1 MTASSQ
7 EPIAILGAGCRFPGN
22 ISNLEALWD
31 ALVARVDAITDIPAN
46 RWNIDRFYSATK
58 TARGK
63 MYIAKG
69 GFLAQPLDEMD
80 AGFFGISPR
89 EAEALDPQQRLL
101 LEVAWEAMENAG
113 FDVRALAG
121 SRTGVF
127 IGGFTLDHMLSQMG
141 AVSREEIG
149 QHTAVGST
157 MTMLSNRLS
166 HAFDFRGPSMTM
178 DTACSSSLVAL
189 HQACQALWT
198 GQCNA
203 ALAGGVNVML
213 RPEMPIAM
221 CKGGFLAADSH
232 CKSFDA
238 RADGYARG
246 EGAGIVVLKRLS
258 DAIRDEDPVLAVIH
272 ATGVNQDGRT
282 NGITVPNGASQE
294 ALMREV
300 CAAAGLEPR
309 QIAYVEAHGTGTPVG
324 DPIEAAA
331 IGAVYG
337 AGRSSGEAPCVIGSV
352 KSNIGHLEAASGMA
366 GLMKSILC
374 LIHNAIPPLG
384 TLETPNPAIP
394 FDRLGLRLADRM
406 LPLGDPD
413 EARVVGINSF
423 GYGGTNAHILL
434 GSAPQRDIP
443 WLDGTAAPEPTEVSA
458 PMLAMSAE
466 SDAGLRAVAQGFAD
480 MLADPNGPALQDV
493 IYSAG
498 GRRTHLTYRLAV
510 TGADRQAILGKL
522 RMFLDGSQSAGQDS
536 VVHLGKA
543 PAHRGRGTVFVFT
556 GMGPQWWAMGQTLYR
571 TEPVY
576 RQAADEIDEV
586 FRSVSGFSILDE
598 MLRPEA
604 ESRITETRFA
614 QPANFLLQAAL
625 TQLLA
630 SVGIVPDAI
639 VGHSVGEVSSAYAAG
654 VLTLR
659 EAALVSFHRSRL
671 QATTAGTGKMLAVG
685 LSDEIVAPMLDGY
698 AGRVSIAAIN
708 SPSSVT
714 LAGNA
719 ECLAELA
726 EVFTGEG
733 VFNKMLDVEVPY
745 HSPMMDPLRDELLA
759 CLAELRPLPPALPLY
774 STVTGDQ
781 VTGIA
786 YDAPY
791 WHENVR
797 QPVYFAAAVRALI
810 RDGFTTFLEVG
821 PHPVLSASLRELFSE
836 ARIEG
841 QAIETLR
848 RLKPEGQNLAATSV
862 ALFMA
867 GAKINWRARCAD
879 ATYAQLPNYPWQR
892 EKLWTEAR
900 EAREDRLTGLG
911 DTLLGNRMGT
921 SLPAWR
927 TEFTEN
933 NTPWLP
939 DHRIDDLVVVPAAAY
954 LETFLR
960 LHEETIGG
968 TAAVLRR
975 VSFSQ
980 ALIAQET
987 TPTVMFSEYDPDGR
1001 SARLVSRNGG
1011 DRTSFAVHAQTLFYS
1026 HDEAAPESRD
1036 LAGIRAA
1043 LPASLTP
1050 GDLYADLAARG
1061 LNYGPRFQTITALH
1075 RGDGEVLARIEATA
1089 AFADEPLAYRIH
1101 PTLLDG
1107 CFQALIAA
1115 IGSGTEQPGFVP
1127 VGIQELRLN
1136 RDFPATVWC
1145 HGRVTELS
1153 ARFVR
1158 CDFAVCDEQGMVI
1171 AEITGLNCQAI
1182 ASSAIDAAG
1191 AHLASRGYE
1200 YLWEEQAATGHASR
1214 TGRWLLI
1221 GDQDEMADELS
1232 LSLRLLGVSDVLSVP
1247 AGTSLAEIDGRVIV
1261 TPSDPDGAPVPRILS
1276 GIDGIVL
1283 IPDMGQSA
1291 AQDPTGVNPGLDILA
1306 VLQALSRIKAVS
1318 PRVYVVTR
1326 GAHQVTAQDHDID
1339 PAAATLIGLTRVAFN
1354 ELGDLRCSSI
1364 DLGVVSHAGEAAM
1377 LATELTA
1384 DNVEEEVAL
1393 REAGRFV
1400 SRLARSSLL
1409 SAPAIIDIAMGGD
1422 AAFTLAAPPK
1432 RGDAPVFDQII
1443 PPVPGQ
1449 GEILVR
1455 VHAAAASPRARSGG
1469 GETDARSP
1477 ATLLLGEVVAS
1488 AADTPLRPGC
1498 FVAGYAAA
1506 ALASHA
1512 IMRGEAAI
1520 PVALPPGMTAA
1531 TAAATLDQRAR
1542 ARLAAETAGI
1552 GPDSTVLAY
1561 ADTTGIAVI
1570 LAAMARG
1577 ATVIAMNAPGL
1588 AGEASRFGANAVVSS
1603 TADMT
1608 AAVRR
1613 LTGGAGV
1620 TVLAAPLAS
1629 WALTRD
1635 FSMLAE
1641 GGFLLDT
1648 AAEPSTP
1655 RLPDGNGVGA
1665 VMNMASAVTASH
1677 ARSALLRHLA
1687 DAAAQLAADPIAV
1700 TPQPSVLAGD
1710 LGMAPSG
1717 AAVILHDPDASVTA
1731 RRLEMLPVNGEG
1743 TYLITGGFGGFGT
1756 EVARWLVRN
1765 GARHLALIGR
1775 RGAAGAEAMALV
1787 RELEDAGARIAALA
1801 CDIGDAENLR
1811 AALAELARTM
1821 PPVRGVIHS
1830 AAVLVD
1836 APLVELTKRDFR
1848 RVMSAKALGAWNLH
1862 TETAGLPLDF
1872 FVLFSS
1878 ISCLVGNSG
1887 QTNYA
1892 AANSYLDALAA
1903 HRRSLG
1909 LPGTSV
1915 NWGAIADVGLVSRSA
1930 MLQKHLE
1937 YTGLVGMPVADA
1949 LAALGAVMAKDL
1961 TRFCYA
1967 EVDWPQWG
1975 RHEPMGGK
1983 SRRFIDLVGTGDE
1996 GAEGSAADRF
2006 RRQMAELVP
2015 ADRQSVLAY
2024 TFAEIFS
2031 PELRLPAESID
2042 INRPF
2047 NRLGIDSLMAVGLQ
2061 LSVEAAVGVR
2071 VSAFELVGDG
2081 SLFELAQKCLL
2092 QMDLPAAEMKAA

>member
-7 EPIAILGAGCRFPGN
+7 EPIAILGAGCRFPGG
-22 ISNLEALWD
+22 IANLEVFWN
-31 ALVARVDAITDIPAN
+31 ALVARVDAITDIPAD
-46 RWNIDRFYSATK
+46 RWNMARFRSGTK
-58 TARGK
+58 SARGK

-69 GFLAQPLDEMD
+69 GFLDQPLDEMD

-141 AVSREEIG
+141 AASREEIG

-166 HAFDFRGPSMTM
+166 HAFDFRGPSITM

-198 GQCNA
+198 GQCTA

-258 DAIRDEDPVLAVIH
+258 DAIRDEDPILAVIH

-300 CAAAGLEPR
+300 CAAAGMEPR

-337 AGRSSGEAPCVIGSV
+337 AGRSGGNAPCVIGSV

-374 LIHNAIPPLG
+374 LLHNAIPPLG

-406 LPLGDPD
+406 LPLGDAD
-413 EARVVGINSF
+413 EAQVIGLNSF

-434 GSAPQRDIP
+434 GSAPQRVTP
-443 WLDGTAAPEPTEVSA
+443 GLDGGTAPEPTEVSA
-458 PMLAMSAE
+458 PLLPMSAE
-466 SDAGLRAVAQGFAD
+466 SNAGLRAVAQRFAD
-480 MLADPNGPALQDV
+480 MLADPNGPGLQDV

-498 GRRTHLTYRLAV
+498 ARRTHLTHRLIV
-510 TGADRQAILGKL
+510 TGRDRQSILGKL
-522 RMFLDGSQSAGQDS
+522 RMFLEGSQSGVQGGE
-536 VVHLGKA
+536 VHLGKA
-543 PAHRGRGTVFVFT
+543 PAHRGRGTVFVYT

-576 RQAADEIDEV
+576 RQAADEIDQV

-598 MLRPEA
+598 MLRPET

-625 TQLLA
+625 TRLLA

-685 LSDEIVAPMLDGY
+685 LSDEIVAPMLEGY
-698 AGRVSIAAIN
+698 AGRVSFAAIN
-708 SPSSVT
+708 SPFSVT
-714 LAGNA
+714 LAGDA
-719 ECLAELA
+719 DCLAELA
-726 EVFTGEG
+726 DVFTGES

-745 HSPMMDPLRDELLA
+745 HSPMMESLRDELLA
-759 CLAELRPLPPALPLY
+759 CLAALRPLPPALPLY
-774 STVTGDQ
+774 STVTGEQ

-791 WHENVR
+791 WYENVR
-797 QPVYFAAAVRALI
+797 QPVYFANAVRALI
-810 RDGFTTFLEVG
+810 LDGFNTFLEVG

-836 ARIEG
+836 AHIEG

-848 RLKPEGQNLAATSV
+848 RLKPEGQNAAAAGV

-867 GAKINWRARCAD
+867 GAKIDWRARCAGG
-879 ATYAQLPNYPWQR
+879 TFVQLPNYPWQR

-900 EAREDRLTGLG
+900 EAREDRLSGLG
-911 DTLLGNRMGT
+911 DTLLGNRLGT

-927 TEFTEN
+927 TEFNEN

-960 LHEETIGG
+960 LHEETVGG

-980 ALIAQET
+980 ALIAQDT
-987 TPTVMFSEYDPDGR
+987 TPTVMFAEYDADGR
-1001 SARLVSRNGG
+1001 SARLVSQNAG
-1011 DRTSFAVHAQTLFYS
+1011 DRTSRAVHAQASFYS
-1026 HDEAAPESRD
+1026 HDEAAPERRD
-1036 LAGIRAA
+1036 LAAIRAA
-1043 LPASLTP
+1043 LPASLAP
-1050 GDLYADLAARG
+1050 DDLYADLAARG

-1089 AFADEPLAYRIH
+1089 AFADEPLSYRMH

-1115 IGSGTEQPGFVP
+1115 IGGGAAQPGFVP
-1127 VGIQELRLN
+1127 IGMRELRLN
-1136 RDFPATVWC
+1136 REFPATVWC
-1145 HGRVTELS
+1145 HGRVTESS

-1158 CDFAVCDEQGMVI
+1158 CDFAVYDELGMAI
-1171 AEITGLNCQAI
+1171 AEIAGLSCQAI
-1182 ASSAIDAAG
+1182 AGRGTDAADG
-1191 AHLASRGYE
+1191 HLASRGYE
-1200 YLWEEQAATGHASR
+1200 YQWEEQAATGRPSR

-1221 GDQDEMADELS
+1221 GDQDETADELS

-1247 AGTSLAEIDGRVIV
+1247 AGTHLAEIDGRVIM
-1261 TPSDPDGAPVPRILS
+1261 TPPDPGGSPVPRILD

-1283 IPDMGQSA
+1283 IPDMGQA
-1291 AQDPTGVNPGLDILA
+1291 VAQDPTGVNPGLDLLA
-1306 VLQALSRIKAVS
+1306 VLQSLSRIKAAS

-1326 GAHQVTAQDHDID
+1326 GAHQATAQDRDVN

-1364 DLGVVSHAGEAAM
+1364 DLGMASHDGEAAM
-1377 LATELTA
+1377 LAAELTA
-1384 DNVEEEVAL
+1384 DTIEDEVAL
-1393 REAGRFV
+1393 RRDGRFV
-1400 SRLARSSLL
+1400 SHLARSSVL
-1409 SAPAIIDIAMGGD
+1409 SAPAVVDISMGGD
-1422 AAFTLAAPPK
+1422 GAFVLATPPK
-1432 RGDAPVFDQII
+1432 RGDMPVFDQIV

-1455 VHAAAASPRARSGG
+1455 VHAAASPGARAGG
-1469 GETDARSP
+1469 PDADARSP
-1477 ATLLLGEVVAS
+1477 ATLLLGEV
-1488 AADTPLRPGC
+1488 AACGTDSPLRTGS
-1498 FVAGYAAA
+1498 FVAGYAAGP
-1506 ALASHA
+1506 LASHA
-1512 IMRGEAAI
+1512 IMRGEAAV

-1531 TAAATLDQRAR
+1531 AAAATLDQRAR
-1542 ARLAAETAGI
+1542 ARLAAEAAGI
-1552 GPDSTVLAY
+1552 GPDSTVLVY
-1561 ADTTGIAVI
+1561 ADRVGIAVV
-1570 LAAMARG
+1570 LAAVARG

-1588 AGEASRFGANAVVSS
+1588 RDEASLFGANAVVSS
-1603 TADMT
+1603 TAEMT

-1620 TVLAAPLAS
+1620 TVLAAPLAA

-1635 FSMLAE
+1635 FSLLAE
-1641 GGFLLDT
+1641 GGLLLDT
-1648 AAEPSTP
+1648 AAEPSMP
-1655 RLPDGNGVGA
+1655 RLPDGQHIGA
-1665 VMNMASAVTASH
+1665 IMNMASAVKASH
-1677 ARSALLRHLA
+1677 ARSALLRHLR
-1687 DAAAQLAADPIAV
+1687 DVSAQLAADELPA
-1700 TPQPSVLAGD
+1700 TAQPAVLAGE
-1710 LGMAPSG
+1710 LGSAPAD
-1717 AAVILHDPDASVTA
+1717 AAIILHDPDTAVTA
-1731 RRLEMLPVNGEG
+1731 RRLEILPVNGEG
-1743 TYLITGGFGGFGT
+1743 TYLITGAFGGFGT

-1765 GARHLALIGR
+1765 GARHLALLGR

-1801 CDIGDAENLR
+1801 CDIGDAAELR
-1811 AALAELARTM
+1811 SALAGLTGTM
-1821 PPVRGVIHS
+1821 PPLRGVIHS
-1830 AAVLVD
+1830 AAVLAD
-1836 APLVELTKRDFR
+1836 SPLVDLTAADFR
-1848 RVMSAKALGAWNLH
+1848 RVMIPKALGAWNLH
-1862 TETAGLPLDF
+1862 TETAGLKLDF

-1909 LPGTSV
+1909 LPGTSL

-1930 MLQKHLE
+1930 TLQKHLE
-1937 YTGLVGMPVADA
+1937 YTGLIGMPVADA
-1949 LAALGAVMAKDL
+1949 LAALGEVMAKDL

-1967 EVDWPQWG
+1967 EADWRQWA
-1975 RHEPMGGK
+1975 RHEPAGGK
-1983 SRRFIDLVGTGDE
+1983 SPRFRELVGAASEDG
-1996 GAEGSAADRF
+1996 EGSAADQF
-2006 RRQMAELVP
+2006 RRQITELPP
-2015 ADRQSVLAY
+2015 ADRPAVLAY

-2031 PELRLPAESID
+2031 PELRIPAEGID

-2071 VSAFELVGDG
+2071 VSSFELVGDG
-2081 SLFELAQKCLL
+2081 SIYELAQKCLL

>member
-1 MTASSQ
+1 MTASNQ
-7 EPIAILGAGCRFPGN
+7 EPIAILGAGCRFPGG
-22 ISNLEALWD
+22 ISNLEAFWN
-31 ALVARVDAITDIPAN
+31 ALVARIDAITEVPAD
-46 RWNIDRFYSATK
+46 RWNMARFRSGSKA
-58 TARGK
+58 ARGK

-69 GFLAQPLDEMD
+69 GFLDQPLDEMD

-89 EAEALDPQQRLL
+89 EAEVLDPQQRLL

-113 FDVRALAG
+113 LDVHALAG

-141 AVSREEIG
+141 AASREHIG

-166 HAFDFRGPSMTM
+166 HAFDFRGPSITM

-198 GQCNA
+198 GQCTA

-246 EGAGIVVLKRLS
+246 EGAGIIVLKRLS

-300 CAAAGLEPR
+300 CAAAGMQPR

-337 AGRSSGEAPCVIGSV
+337 AGRVAGDTPCVIGSV

-366 GLMKSILC
+366 GIMKSILC

-406 LPLGDPD
+406 LPLGD
-413 EARVVGINSF
+413 AGKAAVIGVNSF

-434 GSAPQRDIP
+434 GSALKQNTDEQERP
-443 WLDGTAAPEPTEVSA
+443 AAADPTEVSL
-458 PMLAMSAE
+458 PMLPMSAE
-466 SDAGLRAVAQGFAD
+466 SDAGLRAVARSFAD
-480 MLADPNGPALQDV
+480 MLADPTCPGLENV

-498 GRRTHLTYRLAV
+498 ARRTHLTHRLAV
-510 TGADRQAILGKL
+510 TGRDRQSILGKL
-522 RMFLDGSQSAGQDS
+522 RMFLEGSQSGVQGGE
-536 VVHLGKA
+536 VHLGKA
-543 PAHRGRGTVFVFT
+543 PAHRGRGTVFVYT

-576 RQAADEIDEV
+576 QQAAEEIDRV
-586 FRSVSGFSILDE
+586 FQSVSGFSILAE
-598 MLRPEA
+598 MLRPET

-614 QPANFLLQAAL
+614 QPANFLLQVAL
-625 TQLLA
+625 TRLLA

-685 LSDEIVAPMLDGY
+685 LSDDIVVPLLDGY

-714 LAGNA
+714 LAGDA

-733 VFNKMLDVEVPY
+733 VFNRMLDVEVPY
-745 HSPMMDPLRDELLA
+745 HSPMMEPLQDELLA
-759 CLAELRPLPPALPLY
+759 CLEKLRPLSPVLPLY
-774 STVTGDQ
+774 STVTGER

-791 WHENVR
+791 WYANVR
-797 QPVYFAAAVRALI
+797 QPVYFAHAVRALI
-810 RDGFTTFLEVG
+810 ADGFNTFLEVG

-848 RLKPEGQNLAATSV
+848 RLKPEGQNAAAASV

-867 GAKINWRARCAD
+867 GAKIDWRARCAGG
-879 ATYAQLPNYPWQR
+879 AFVPLPNYPWQR

-900 EAREDRLTGLG
+900 DAREDRLGGLG
-911 DTLLGNRMGT
+911 DTLLGNRLGT

-960 LHEETIGG
+960 LHEETVGG
-968 TAAVLRR
+968 SGAVLRR
-975 VSFSQ
+975 ISFSQ
-980 ALIAQET
+980 ALIAQGAS
-987 TPTVMFSEYDPDGR
+987 PTIMLSEYDPEGR
-1001 SARLVSRNGG
+1001 SARLVSQNAA
-1011 DRTSFAVHAQTLFYS
+1011 DHTAWAVHAQAFFYS
-1026 HDEAAPESRD
+1026 NDGAAPERLD
-1036 LAGIRAA
+1036 LPGLRAA
-1043 LPASLTP
+1043 LPIGVRP
-1050 GDLYADLAARG
+1050 DDLYADLAARG
-1061 LNYGPRFQTITALH
+1061 LNYGPRFQTITALQ
-1075 RGDGEVLARIEATA
+1075 RGDGQVLARIEATA
-1089 AFADEPLAYRIH
+1089 AFADEPLQYRMH

-1115 IGSGTEQPGFVP
+1115 IGGGDAQPGFVP

-1136 RDFPATVWC
+1136 REFPATVWC
-1145 HGRVTELS
+1145 HGWVTESS

-1158 CDFAVCDEQGMVI
+1158 CDFTVCDELGMVV
-1171 AEITGLNCQAI
+1171 AEIVGLSCQAI
-1182 ASSAIDAAG
+1182 AGSGFGAADE
-1191 AHLASRGYE
+1191 HLASRGYE
-1200 YLWEEQAATGHASR
+1200 YQWVEQAATGHASR

-1221 GDQDEMADELS
+1221 GDQDDIADELP
-1232 LSLRLLGVSDVLSVP
+1232 LALRLLGVSDVLSVP
-1247 AGTSLAEIDGRVIV
+1247 AGTHLGELDGRVIL
-1261 TPSDPDGAPVPRILS
+1261 TPPDMGFTPVPRILD
-1276 GIDGIVL
+1276 GIDGIAV
-1283 IPDMGQSA
+1283 IPGGSA
-1291 AQDPTGVNPGLDILA
+1291 AQDPTGINAGLDVLA
-1306 VLQALSRIKAVS
+1306 VLQSLARIKAAS
-1318 PRVYVVTR
+1318 PRVYIVTR
-1326 GAHQVTAQDHDID
+1326 GAHQATPQDRSVD

-1364 DLGVVSHAGEAAM
+1364 DLGLVSHDGEAAM
-1377 LATELTA
+1377 LAAELTA
-1384 DNVEEEVAL
+1384 DTIEDEVAL
-1393 REAGRFV
+1393 REQGRFV
-1400 SRLARSSLL
+1400 SHLGRSDL
-1409 SAPAIIDIAMGGD
+1409 
-1422 AAFTLAAPPK
+1422 LAAPSIADIGMGGEAGFVLASPAK
-1432 RGDAPVFDQII
+1432 RGDTPVFDQLV
-1443 PPVPGQ
+1443 PPTPWR

-1455 VHAAAASPRARSGG
+1455 VHAAAGAPRARAGG
-1469 GETDARSP
+1469 ADTDAWSP
-1477 ATLLLGEVVAS
+1477 ATLLLGEVAAS
-1488 AADTPLRPGC
+1488 GPDTPLPAGS
-1498 FVAGYAAA
+1498 FVAGYAAGP
-1506 ALASHA
+1506 LASHA
-1512 IMRGEAAI
+1512 IMTVEAAV
-1520 PVALPPGMTAA
+1520 PVVLPAGMTAA

-1542 ARLAAETAGI
+1542 ANLAVETAGI
-1552 GPDSTVLAY
+1552 GPHSTVLVY
-1561 ADTTGIAVI
+1561 ADHAGIAVS

-1588 AGEASRFGANAVVSS
+1588 GTEASRFGARAVVST
-1603 TADMT
+1603 TAEMT

-1620 TVLAAPLAS
+1620 TMLAAPLAS
-1629 WALTRD
+1629 WALTHD
-1635 FSMLAE
+1635 FGTLAE

-1648 AAEPSTP
+1648 ASEPSTP
-1655 RLPDGNGVGA
+1655 RLPDGHQVGA
-1665 VMNMASAVTASH
+1665 VMNMASAVRAAH
-1677 ARSALLRHLA
+1677 ARGALLRHLA
-1687 DAAAQLAADPIAV
+1687 AAATQLAAEPIPA
-1700 TPQPSVLAGD
+1700 TPQPAVLAGK
-1710 LGMAPSG
+1710 LGSATSD
-1717 AAVILHDPDASVTA
+1717 AAIILHDPEAAVTV
-1731 RRLEMLPVNGEG
+1731 RRLEILPVNGEG

-1765 GARHLALIGR
+1765 GARHVALLGR
-1775 RGAAGAEAMALV
+1775 RGAAGADSMALV
-1787 RELEDAGARIAALA
+1787 RELEDSGARIAALA
-1801 CDIGDAENLR
+1801 CDIGDAADLR
-1811 AALAELARTM
+1811 AALAGLAETM
-1821 PPVRGVIHS
+1821 PPLRGVIHS

-1836 APLVELTKRDFR
+1836 APLVDLTQRDFR
-1848 RVMSAKALGAWNLH
+1848 RVMTAKALGAWNLH
-1862 TETAGLPLDF
+1862 TGTSGLELDF

-1909 LPGTSV
+1909 LPGTSL

-1930 MLQKHLE
+1930 ILQKHLE
-1937 YTGLVGMPVADA
+1937 YTGLIGMPVADA
-1949 LAALGAVMAKDL
+1949 LTALARVMAKDL
-1961 TRFCYA
+1961 TQFCYA
-1967 EVDWPQWG
+1967 EADWQQWA
-1975 RHEPMGGK
+1975 RHEPTGGK
-1983 SRRFIDLVGTGDE
+1983 SPRFAELVGAANE
-1996 GAEGSAADRF
+1996 GADGSAAERF
-2006 RRQMAELVP
+2006 RRQMAELAP
-2015 ADRQSVLAY
+2015 ADRTAVLAY

-2031 PELRLPAESID
+2031 PELRIPAEGID

-2081 SLFELAQKCLL
+2081 SLHELAQKCLA
-2092 QMDLPAAEMKAA
+2092 QMDLPAVEMKAA

>member
-1 MTASSQ
+1 MTASRQ
-7 EPIAILGAGCRFPGN
+7 EPIAILGAGCRFPGG
-22 ISNLEALWD
+22 ISNLEAFWN
-31 ALVARVDAITDIPAN
+31 ALVARVDAITDIPAD
-46 RWNIDRFYSATK
+46 RWNMARFRSGTK
-58 TARGK
+58 AARGK

-69 GFLAQPLDEMD
+69 GFLDQPLDEMD

-113 FDVRALAG
+113 LDVHALAG

-141 AVSREEIG
+141 AASRDQIG

-166 HAFDFRGPSMTM
+166 HAFDFRGPSITM

-198 GQCNA
+198 GQCTA

-246 EGAGIVVLKRLS
+246 EGAGIIVLKRLS

-300 CAAAGLEPR
+300 CAAAGMQPR

-337 AGRSSGEAPCVIGSV
+337 ADRSGGDAPCVIGSV

-366 GLMKSILC
+366 GIMKSILC
-374 LIHNAIPPLG
+374 LIHNAIPPLA

-413 EARVVGINSF
+413 EPGVIGINSF

-434 GSAPQRDIP
+434 GSAPKRN
-443 WLDGTAAPEPTEVSA
+443 TADRLIAPQPTEVSL
-458 PMLAMSAE
+458 PMLVMSAE
-466 SDAGLRAVAQGFAD
+466 SEAGLRAVAGRFAAV
-480 MLADPNGPALQDV
+480 LADPDSPGLQHV

-498 GRRTHLTYRLAV
+498 ARRTHLTHRIAV
-510 TGADRQAILGKL
+510 TGHDRQAILGKL
-522 RMFLDGSQSAGQDS
+522 RMFLEGSQSE
-536 VVHLGKA
+536 VHLGKA
-543 PAHRGRGTVFVFT
+543 PAHRGRGTVFVYT

-576 RQAADEIDEV
+576 RQAADDIDQV

-598 MLRPEA
+598 MLRPET

-625 TQLLA
+625 TRLLA

-659 EAALVSFHRSRL
+659 EAALVSFQRSRL

-685 LSDEIVAPMLDGY
+685 LSDDIVAPLLDGY

-714 LAGNA
+714 LAGDA
-719 ECLAELA
+719 GCLAELA
-726 EVFTGEG
+726 DVFTGEA
-733 VFNKMLDVEVPY
+733 VFNKMLEVEVPY
-745 HSPMMDPLRDELLA
+745 HSPMMEPLRDELLA
-759 CLAELRPLPPALPLY
+759 CLAELRPLPPVLPLY
-774 STVTGDQ
+774 STVTGER

-791 WHENVR
+791 WYENVR
-797 QPVYFAAAVRALI
+797 QPVYFANAVRALI
-810 RDGFTTFLEVG
+810 ADGFTTFLEIG

-836 ARIEG
+836 AHIEG
-841 QAIETLR
+841 QTIETLR
-848 RLKPEGQNLAATSV
+848 RLKPEGQNAAAASV

-867 GAKINWRARCAD
+867 GAKIDWRARCPDAD
-879 ATYAQLPNYPWQR
+879 FVPLPNYPWQR

-900 EAREDRLTGLG
+900 EARADRLGGLG

-960 LHEETIGG
+960 LHEETVGG
-968 TAAVLRR
+968 AAAVLRR

-987 TPTVMFSEYDPDGR
+987 TPTVMFAEYDPDGR
-1001 SARLVSRNGG
+1001 SARLVSQGTGVSR
-1011 DRTSFAVHAQTLFYS
+1011 AVHAQAFLYS
-1026 HDEAAPESRD
+1026 HDEAAVEQRD
-1036 LAGIRAA
+1036 LASIRAA
-1043 LPASLTP
+1043 LPESPAP
-1050 GDLYADLAARG
+1050 DELYADLAGRG

-1089 AFADEPLAYRIH
+1089 AFADEPLAYRMH

-1115 IGSGTEQPGFVP
+1115 IGGGNAQPGFVP
-1127 VGIQELRLN
+1127 IGIQELRLN
-1136 RDFPATVWC
+1136 RAFPATVWC
-1145 HGRVTELS
+1145 HGRVTEAS
-1153 ARFVR
+1153 PRFVR
-1158 CDFAVCDEQGMVI
+1158 CDFAVYDEQGIVI
-1171 AEITGLNCQAI
+1171 AEITGLSCQAI
-1182 ASSAIDAAG
+1182 AGSGIDAADG
-1191 AHLASRGYE
+1191 HLASRGYE
-1200 YLWEEQAATGHASR
+1200 YRWVEQAVTGRASR
-1214 TGRWLLI
+1214 TGRWLLV
-1221 GDQDEMADELS
+1221 GDQDEMADELA
-1232 LSLRLLGVSDVLSVP
+1232 LSLRVLGVSDVLSVP
-1247 AGTSLAEIDGRVIV
+1247 NGTLLTEVDGRVIV
-1261 TPSDPDGAPVPRILS
+1261 TPPDPGGTPVPRILD
-1276 GIDGIVL
+1276 GVDGIVL
-1283 IPDMGQSA
+1283 IPDMSA
-1291 AQDPTGVNPGLDILA
+1291 ALDPTGMNAGLDLLA
-1306 VLQALSRIKAVS
+1306 VLQDLSRIKAAS

-1326 GAHQVTAQDHDID
+1326 GAHQASALDRNVN
-1339 PAAATLIGLTRVAFN
+1339 PAAATLIGLMRVGFN

-1364 DLGVVSHAGEAAM
+1364 DLGMMSHDGEAAA
-1377 LATELTA
+1377 LAAELTA
-1384 DNVEEEVAL
+1384 DPIEDEVAL

-1400 SRLARSSLL
+1400 SHLARSTVL
-1409 SAPAIIDIAMGGD
+1409 SEPSVVELGMGGD
-1422 AAFTLAAPPK
+1422 GAFVLATPPK
-1432 RGDAPVFDQII
+1432 RGDTPVFDQIV
-1443 PPVPGQ
+1443 PPVPGR

-1455 VHAAAASPRARSGG
+1455 VRAAATAPRARAGSA
-1469 GETDARSP
+1469 DAEAPSP
-1477 ATLLLGEVVAS
+1477 ATLVLGEVAAS
-1488 AADTPLRPGC
+1488 GSL
-1498 FVAGYAAA
+1498 VAGYAAGP
-1506 ALASHA
+1506 LASHVV
-1512 IMRGEAAI
+1512 MRSEAAI
-1520 PVALPPGMTAA
+1520 PVALAAGMTAA
-1531 TAAATLDQRAR
+1531 IAAATLDQRAR
-1542 ARLAAETAGI
+1542 ALLAAETACI
-1552 GPDSTVLAY
+1552 GPHSTVLVY
-1561 ADTTGIAVI
+1561 ADSAGIAVM

-1588 AGEASRFGANAVVSS
+1588 PAEASRFGANTVVSS
-1603 TADMT
+1603 TSEMS

-1620 TVLAAPLAS
+1620 TVLAAPLAT
-1629 WALTRD
+1629 WALSRD
-1635 FSMLAE
+1635 FSLLAE

-1655 RLPDGNGVGA
+1655 RLPDGNQVGA
-1665 VMNMASAVTASH
+1665 IMNMASAVKAPH
-1677 ARSALLRHLA
+1677 MRSALLRHLA
-1687 DAAAQLAADPIAV
+1687 GAAAQLAADPIPATRQPAV
-1700 TPQPSVLAGD
+1700 PAGD
-1710 LGMAPSG
+1710 LGSATFDS
-1717 AAVILHDPDASVTA
+1717 AIILHDPDASVTA
-1731 RRLEMLPVNGEG
+1731 RRLETLPVNGEG

-1765 GARHLALIGR
+1765 GARHVALVGR
-1775 RGAAGAEAMALV
+1775 RGAATAEAKALV
-1787 RELEDAGARIAALA
+1787 RELEDAGAQIAALA
-1801 CDIGDAENLR
+1801 CDIGDAAELR
-1811 AALAELARTM
+1811 TVLAGLAETM

-1836 APLVELTKRDFR
+1836 APLVDLTQRDFR
-1848 RVMSAKALGAWNLH
+1848 RVMTAKALGAWNLH
-1862 TETAGLPLDF
+1862 SETSGLELDF
-1872 FVLFSS
+1872 FVMFSS

-1909 LPGTSV
+1909 LPGTSI

-1930 MLQKHLE
+1930 TLQKHLE
-1937 YTGLVGMPVADA
+1937 YTGLIGMPVADA
-1949 LAALGAVMAKDL
+1949 LAAMAAVMAKDL

-1975 RHEPMGGK
+1975 RHEPAGGK
-1983 SRRFIDLVGTGDE
+1983 SPRFIDLVGAAGD
-1996 GAEGSAADRF
+1996 GADGSVAERF
-2006 RRQMAELVP
+2006 RRQMTELAP
-2015 ADRQSVLAY
+2015 ADRTAVLAY

-2031 PELRLPAESID
+2031 PELRIPAEGID

-2061 LSVEAAVGVR
+2061 LSVEAAVGIR

-2081 SLFELAQKCLL
+2081 SLYELAQKCLA
-2092 QMDLPAAEMKAA
+2092 QMDLPVVEMKVA